1 MNFRHKSPFL
11 RRDGCGMLPGMDI
24 REYAVQGA
32 LAAAQCAVIQ
42 VGSIVSVLLLRA
54 AGYPDP
60 GRDWPALPAFIREWG
75 PLAFAIP
82 AAWVIA
88 TIILEQQRPDWFSK
102 RETFITGVL
111 VAALLVLIYVVAS
124 LQAWHLLPQS
134 RA

>member
-1 MNFRHKSPFL
+1 
-11 RRDGCGMLPGMDI
+11 MDI

-42 VGSIVSVLLLRA
+42 VGSIVSVVLLRS

-60 GRDWPALPAFIREWG
+60 ERSWPVLPSLIREWG

-88 TIILEQQRPDWFSK
+88 TIILEQRRSHWFSK
-102 RETFITGVL
+102 RETFVTGLL
-111 VAALLVLIYVVAS
+111 VAALLVVIYVVAS
-124 LQAWHLLPQS
+124 LQAWHLMPHSQ
-134 RA
+134 AAQG

>member
-1 MNFRHKSPFL
+1 
-11 RRDGCGMLPGMDI
+11 MLPGMDL

-60 GRDWPALPAFIREWG
+60 ARDWPALPAFILEWG

-111 VAALLVLIYVVAS
+111 VGALLVLIYVVAS

-134 RA
+134 RG

>member
-1 MNFRHKSPFL
+1 
-11 RRDGCGMLPGMDI
+11 MLPLMDI

-42 VGSIVSVLLLRA
+42 VGSIVSVVLLRS

-60 GRDWPALPAFIREWG
+60 ERDWPVLPALIREWG
-75 PLAFAIP
+75 PLAFGIP

-88 TIILEQQRPDWFSK
+88 TIILEQRRSDYFSK
-102 RETFITGVL
+102 RETFISGL
-111 VAALLVLIYVVAS
+111 IVAALLVLIYGVAS
-124 LQAWHLLPQS
+124 MQAWHLLPHS